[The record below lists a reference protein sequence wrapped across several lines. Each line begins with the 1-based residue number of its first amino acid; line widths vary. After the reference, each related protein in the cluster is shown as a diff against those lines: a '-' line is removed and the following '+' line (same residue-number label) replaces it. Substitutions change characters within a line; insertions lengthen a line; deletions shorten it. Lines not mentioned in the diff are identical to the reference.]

1 MKSISF
7 DQLPVGTDFYCFGEK
22 WNKVSDEA
30 ARLVRAKR
38 RPRKPRRFAA
48 DEQVLPV
55 GGVKEFLLRQIPLDP
70 IDDDERLD
78 RDSESVG
85 SSWGWGK
92 P

>member
-1 MKSISF
+1 M
-7 DQLPVGTDFYCFGEK
+7 GTDFYCFGDK

-55 GGVKEFLLRQIPLDP
+55 GGVKEFLLRQIPPDP
-70 IDDDERLD
+70 GEDDKGMDHDGVSDGCCDWE
-78 RDSESVG
+78 E
-85 SSWGWGK
+85 